1 MPRAIDSYT
10 ASLDYTPTSTI
21 NKSGPAVRNE
31 RTSNADT
38 DYNTTI
44 EAVQQSALT
53 DYNVALE
60 GIQLLALR
68 DEQDIQKMK
77 YLEEDMYKVQEEL
90 FLMKYFLERFSKLE
104 REGKDKEEVEI
115 DEELQGKISFFQNE
129 CWPRLLERNQGIDI
143 EAQNPFPYGEK
154 MTKVRVLDIID
165 IKTRLSNLATE
176 QEFSLGNNVRELQR
190 MMSLQQVFALMASH
204 TISIQTKWT
213 KNQRT
218 G

>member
-1 MPRAIDSYT
+1 
-10 ASLDYTPTSTI
+10 
-21 NKSGPAVRNE
+21 
-31 RTSNADT
+31 
-38 DYNTTI
+38 
-44 EAVQQSALT
+44 
-53 DYNVALE
+53 
-60 GIQLLALR
+60 
-68 DEQDIQKMK
+68 
-77 YLEEDMYKVQEEL
+77 
-90 FLMKYFLERFSKLE
+90 
-104 REGKDKEEVEI
+104 
-115 DEELQGKISFFQNE
+115 
-129 CWPRLLERNQGIDI
+129 
-143 EAQNPFPYGEK
+143 